1 MIPSYDQIQTLWNT
15 YNLPQNKQKH
25 CRCVAQTAVWFARQ
39 LVKQNPKLSIDIRLL
54 EAAAL
59 VHDID
64 KMAQKKSYEH
74 HPDAAVR
81 ILRESGYD
89 EVADLVR
96 THPLH
101 AILDQRM
108 TPKTWEQK
116 LLYLADKMVK
126 QTIITVDERFAL
138 WRKEDLPE
146 QALMV
151 MNAAY
156 PKVKTLEKEICTA
169 VHVLPRDVA
178 GLANKE
184 ETSTMMLP
192 DKGGTL

>member
-15 YNLPQNKQKH
+15 HALPQNKQKH
-25 CRCVAQTAVWFARQ
+25 CRLVAQTALWFARQ
-39 LVKQNPKLSIDIRLL
+39 LVQKNLTLSIDTRLL

-64 KMAQKKSYEH
+64 KMAQKKSNEH

-101 AILDQRM
+101 AILDQSI

-116 LLYLADKMVK
+116 LLYLSDKMVK
-126 QTIITVDERFAL
+126 YTIITVDARFAL
-138 WRKEDLPE
+138 WSRENLPE
-146 QALMV
+146 QVLHE

-156 PKVKTLEKEICTA
+156 PKVKALEKEICTA
-169 VHVLPRDVA
+169 INVLPRDVA
-178 GLANKE
+178 RLANKE
-184 ETSTMMLP
+184 ETSTMMLSL
-192 DKGGTL
+192 KGGTL

>member
-1 MIPSYDQIQTLWNT
+1 M
-15 YNLPQNKQKH
+15 
-25 CRCVAQTAVWFARQ
+25 AQTAVWFARQ
-39 LVKQNPKLSIDIRLL
+39 FVKQNPKLHIDTRLL

-64 KMAQKKSYEH
+64 KMAQKKPYEH

-81 ILRESGYD
+81 ILRESSYD

-101 AILDQRM
+101 AILDQSI

-116 LLYLADKMVK
+116 LLYLSDKMVK
-126 QTIITVDERFAL
+126 YTIITVDARFAL
-138 WRKEDLPE
+138 WSRENLPE
-146 QALMV
+146 QVLHE

-156 PKVKTLEKEICTA
+156 PKVKALEKEICTA
-169 VHVLPRDVA
+169 INVLPRDVA
-178 GLANKE
+178 RLANKE
-184 ETSTMMLP
+184 ETSTMMLSL
-192 DKGGTL
+192 KGGTL